1 MDEAAAWR
9 AVSLVKILVAHQP
22 RRNPMSPKIGRL
34 QPPQKSAEILP
45 TWLQDEDVQQFIQI
59 NRWQDVLWFH
69 RESFEQLLAWMETI
83 THLTILSDPTLDAS
97 EQTGQLAAVAE
108 IMRELRE
115 AMEKSEYQVE
125 KLLQAVDQTVKSR
138 I

>member
-1 MDEAAAWR
+1 
-9 AVSLVKILVAHQP
+9 
-22 RRNPMSPKIGRL
+22 
-34 QPPQKSAEILP
+34 
-45 TWLQDEDVQQFIQI
+45 
-59 NRWQDVLWFH
+59 VLWFH